1 MRETTLSLLLGL
13 TIIVLCGVICW
24 AVSPQEEPLPTFRQ
38 LQQQLVD
45 LGEDI
50 KVDGRMCEG
59 WNNPEHS
66 ETLTAWGRQICR
78 QHGIVDYRKWV
89 RK

>member
-24 AVSPQEEPLPTFRQ
+24 AVTPQPFPLPTFRQ

-66 ETLTAWGRQICR
+66 ETLTAWGRQICNK
-78 QHGIVDYRKWV
+78 HGIADYQGWV
-89 RK
+89 KK

>member
-24 AVSPQEEPLPTFRQ
+24 AISPQPQSVPLQTFRQ

-45 LGEDI
+45 LGYTEVE
-50 KVDGRMCEG
+50 VDGKIG
-59 WNNPEHS
+59 PI
-66 ETLTAWGRQICR
+66 TLRNWEKAICMK
-78 QHGIVDYRKWV
+78 HGIVDYRKWV

>member
-1 MRETTLSLLLGL
+1 MRETTLSILLGL
-13 TIIVLCGVICW
+13 TIIVLCGVLCW
-24 AVSPQEEPLPTFRQ
+24 ANLPQEVEVALPTFRQ

-50 KVDGRMCEG
+50 EVDGKIG
-59 WNNPEHS
+59 PK
-66 ETLTAWGRQICR
+66 TLSAWEKQICMK
-78 QHGIVDYRKWV
+78 HGIADYRKWV